1 MIIRTSNEVD
11 QEMNAQTRT
20 NKFLTSVFYFMLS
33 QSEIICYFFMILN
46 HLYSASLLSVA
57 LPISVFLWA
66 MLCIPR
72 PTKTFWITSITYI
85 EAMVVIK
92 YLFQFKVFPW
102 NEVTT
107 VSDQTLNKAI
117 SILGIE
123 KRDSNFAVFDLLC
136 LLVIFLHRTILK
148 VILFFSIYI
157 LK

>member
-1 MIIRTSNEVD
+1 
-11 QEMNAQTRT
+11 
-20 NKFLTSVFYFMLS
+20 
-33 QSEIICYFFMILN
+33 
-46 HLYSASLLSVA
+46 LSVA

-102 NEVTT
+102 NEVNT

-148 VILFFSIYI
+148 VIFLFDLF
-157 LK
+157 LN